1 MQTAFVKYHGLG
13 NDFIV
18 VDLRAAAPDL
28 CAAVQAQ
35 AFVTAACDRQF
46 GIGGDGVLAILPPTS
61 SGAVARMRVLNSDGS
76 EAEMCGN
83 GIRCVA
89 RYLREE
95 AGVTANPMAID
106 TGAGMLSCDVAT
118 AADGAVMVSVD
129 MGRPRWLRGEV
140 PVAGPIAEVADNIV
154 VDVAGLPPSTR
165 FAAVSMGNP
174 HAIAFVAS
182 RALALELAQRVGPA
196 IETHAT
202 FPARTNVEFAHVRGA
217 QALDLVV
224 WERGCGITLAC
235 GTGACATAVAAC
247 RAGLTAPGLPI
258 AVHLPGGTLQIL
270 VAADYSRVT
279 MTGPA
284 QRVARGTLD
293 VADILASRRPN

>member
-1 MQTAFVKYHGLG
+1 MKTAFVKYHGLG

-18 VDLRAAAPDL
+18 VDLRAAADDL
-28 CAAVQAQ
+28 RAAVQTP
-35 AFVTAACDRQF
+35 AFVTAVCDRQF
-46 GIGGDGVLAILPPTS
+46 GVGGDGVLAILPPTS
-61 SGAVARMRVLNSDGS
+61 SGSVARMRVLNSDGS

-106 TGAGMLSCDVAT
+106 TGAGLLTCDVT
-118 AADGAVMVSVD
+118 TVADGAVMVSVD

-140 PVAGPIAEVADNIV
+140 PVAGPSADVADNLV
-154 VDVAGLPPSTR
+154 VDVAGLPPSTT

-182 RALALELAQRVGPA
+182 RAQAMELAQRVGPA
-196 IETHAT
+196 IETHPM

-270 VAADYSRVT
+270 VEADYSRVT

-284 QRVARGTLD
+284 QRVARGTLE
-293 VADILASRRPN
+293 VADILASRRPG